1 MRQVRCLRVILY
13 NITHLCYVVL
23 TPRQAMKTL
32 LKDQGDAVTLQK
44 RVMDLEM
51 QVAELK
57 FKFTESE
64 FEKDVCSIP

>member
-1 MRQVRCLRVILY
+1 
-13 NITHLCYVVL
+13 
-23 TPRQAMKTL
+23 MKTL

-64 FEKDVCSIP
+64 FEKDVCNHQDIIEWSVLWHYAWTTAALLICETR